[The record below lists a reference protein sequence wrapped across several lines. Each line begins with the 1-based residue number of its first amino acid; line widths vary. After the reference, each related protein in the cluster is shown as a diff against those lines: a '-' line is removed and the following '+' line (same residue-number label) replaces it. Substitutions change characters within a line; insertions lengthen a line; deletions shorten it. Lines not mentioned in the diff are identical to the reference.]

1 MVVQG
6 RGLGLSPFNFRPNWG
21 SKGRKIFFW
30 RLPPAP
36 PCLISRSG
44 SSTACPKGK
53 TEHLPLCT
61 FVLSWWYTVR
71 EKVSFNV
78 LNPVWVKSIV
88 YRKVWTVRVLSRIYR
103 LGEKFWAV
111 EGNKLPRGG
120 WSKLPRKFFGMNMRW
135 DAIWCILRMTH
146 NFEKCYSVCNDL
158 VVSGW
163 FFQYSYLYTLMI
175 TIFLGRKLGILG
187 RKLLTPQIPSLRA
200 SSPIWASEVSR
211 GSLRLPK

>member
-30 RLPPAP
+30 RLPPRPAP
-36 PCLISRSG
+36 PRLISRSG

-88 YRKVWTVRVLSRIYR
+88 YRKVETVRVLSRIYR
-103 LGEKFWAV
+103 LGEKFRAV
-111 EGNKLPRGG
+111 KGNKLPRGG
-120 WSKLPRKFFGMNMRW
+120 LEQAPPEIFWNEY
-135 DAIWCILRMTH
+135 ALRCNLVH
-146 NFEKCYSVCNDL
+146 FESD
-158 VVSGW
+158 
-163 FFQYSYLYTLMI
+163 T
-175 TIFLGRKLGILG
+175 
-187 RKLLTPQIPSLRA
+187 
-200 SSPIWASEVSR
+200 
-211 GSLRLPK
+211 